1 MIYLLGD
8 PSTYL
13 FIILKGSVV
22 ILANTSTS
30 SLSIPLTTNF
40 LHTQESSINLG
51 SFSKSPEKSKIK
63 EKVDDSTKKSIKII
77 QSFPDISD
85 EDSDTSLGN
94 SKISSNLTHRL
105 LPKTQGSL
113 DNLSYNND
121 ICFNN
126 QTIIDSL
133 NEDCLESAISPK
145 YDDKRLNHRIKTI
158 SKNPSSH
165 MDIKY
170 QLSYGNYFGGIASK
184 NGLKK

>member
-22 ILANTSTS
+22 ILANTSNS
-30 SLSIPLTTNF
+30 SLSIPSNTNF
-40 LHTQESSINLG
+40 ITQESSINLG

-63 EKVDDSTKKSIKII
+63 EKVDNSAKKSIKFIR
-77 QSFPDISD
+77 SSPDLSD
-85 EDSDTSLGN
+85 EEADTSLGN
-94 SKISSNLTHRL
+94 IKISSNLTHRL
-105 LPKTQGSL
+105 SPKTQGSL
-113 DNLSYNND
+113 NNLSSNND

-133 NEDCLESAISPK
+133 NEDFLESAISPK
-145 YDDKRLNHRIKTI
+145 YDDKRLNCSIKKI
-158 SKNPSSH
+158 SNNPSSH

-184 NGLKK
+184 HGLKK